1 MRTVRFYTDYTL
13 TPEEHSSKKSL
24 RKAKASILQELKNE
38 KRNTEGRR
46 TVTRHYFKV
55 PLSTAHRAHPVGE
68 AGTVGHSLH
77 PKIASKIR
85 ELVRENITNAD
96 VVRKCLEQYVEK
108 EMFGGPAAHQK
119 PRRSNRRYYPSRQD
133 LRSHIARAVS
143 ASKYCD
149 DDQES
154 LRRKVEQW
162 SHDSPTSK
170 FFLRTRDDDKDGNE
184 SKFMF
189 VHQEEWQQRLL
200 LRYGSD
206 LVLMDA
212 TYKTTKYAIPL
223 FFICV
228 HTNVGYKV
236 VAEFLC
242 QNEDKEC
249 IAEAL
254 DIIKSWN
261 PTWRPKYFMVD
272 YSTAEI
278 NAIESVF
285 QEVAVYICDFHRE
298 QAWQRWVK
306 SGKNGLTTAEQKM
319 FLEFMQAI
327 ARARSENGYRKA
339 VENLRKSKL
348 YVENPKVQDY
358 CEKVWL
364 DCSDRWAHAFRVQ
377 QVLNIVNTNNG
388 IEAQNKVFKYTY
400 LPRSLDKSVFGIV
413 VMLVESFVPDSY
425 QHYLDTNLQLS
436 GSYRAFNRDIPDYL
450 HNRPPHFVKHCLRSN
465 FAAAEF
471 SENDVNCV
479 SLEKGEFLVRSSS
492 DSSKLFPVNFSEPTC
507 KCEAWRKTQFPC
519 KHFYAVFKF
528 FEKWDFNRL
537 PHYYKNNVFI
547 TLDTGH
553 FDESKEESPS
563 EPCAMEELEDVPSE
577 ECNELEEAPLPFHDD
592 KATAEFN
599 TVSSRPK
606 SDCQEHHSN
615 TTKLRKRLQ
624 ERIDALRSTTFLVSD
639 STVLENAIKT
649 VENVLQEV
657 QKSACH
663 ENGLPLRQSRAKK
676 KLKITQVDY
685 HKVIHKALPAR
696 RRRKKIKRE
705 RGVVVDLGKDDN
717 TTKDN
722 AVESKE
728 VNKFVAC
735 VQQAPQ
741 Q

>member
-1 MRTVRFYTDYTL
+1 MRTVRLYTDYTL
-13 TPEEHSSKKSL
+13 TAEEHSSKKSL

-38 KRNTEGRR
+38 IQKGEIPR

-85 ELVRENITNAD
+85 ELVSENITNAD

-285 QEVAVYICDFHRE
+285 EDVSVYICDFHRE

-306 SGKNGLTTAEQKM
+306 SGKNGLTMAEQKM

-348 YVENPKVQDY
+348 YVENSKVQDY
-358 CEKVWL
+358 CEKV
-364 DCSDRWAHAFRVQ
+364 
-377 QVLNIVNTNNG
+377 
-388 IEAQNKVFKYTY
+388 
-400 LPRSLDKSVFGIV
+400 
-413 VMLVESFVPDSY
+413 
-425 QHYLDTNLQLS
+425 
-436 GSYRAFNRDIPDYL
+436 
-450 HNRPPHFVKHCLRSN
+450 
-465 FAAAEF
+465 
-471 SENDVNCV
+471 
-479 SLEKGEFLVRSSS
+479 
-492 DSSKLFPVNFSEPTC
+492 
-507 KCEAWRKTQFPC
+507 
-519 KHFYAVFKF
+519 
-528 FEKWDFNRL
+528 
-537 PHYYKNNVFI
+537 
-547 TLDTGH
+547 
-553 FDESKEESPS
+553 
-563 EPCAMEELEDVPSE
+563 
-577 ECNELEEAPLPFHDD
+577 
-592 KATAEFN
+592 
-599 TVSSRPK
+599 
-606 SDCQEHHSN
+606 
-615 TTKLRKRLQ
+615 
-624 ERIDALRSTTFLVSD
+624 
-639 STVLENAIKT
+639 
-649 VENVLQEV
+649 
-657 QKSACH
+657 
-663 ENGLPLRQSRAKK
+663 
-676 KLKITQVDY
+676 
-685 HKVIHKALPAR
+685 
-696 RRRKKIKRE
+696 
-705 RGVVVDLGKDDN
+705 
-717 TTKDN
+717 
-722 AVESKE
+722 
-728 VNKFVAC
+728 
-735 VQQAPQ
+735 
-741 Q
+741 